1 MTSKKAL
8 QNEDKILLLQEE
20 VSNLSEELAQCQAD
34 KEFVWSLWKRLQVAN
49 PDLTQAIS
57 LVVEREKQKAE
68 ARDLKVLEILQVK
81 DRKIL
86 ELEKIAAGQQQ
97 ELSNLVQRKMAVD
110 EEFTLLR
117 NKESNLQHKYKDKS
131 QELKDTKERA
141 QRKEEQSRA
150 LIKNLEEAN
159 EGFSARCTDLL
170 NDLEKVRAREALWK
184 NEKAGID
191 AKIKN
196 LQTDLTEARQQMED
210 MHKKTTELSTQ
221 LAVKETELTQKETDV
236 TRLRKELQELQN
248 LYKQSTE
255 HAAQQAELI
264 QQLQALNMD
273 TQKVLRNQED
283 AHTAEVLSY
292 QKLYNELNAGYEAV
306 KSSETQLRQSH
317 TSLKDQLLQKDQ
329 QISQLQVQLQEA
341 LDALQPPPPAPVEQ
355 EPEQLACTELELIIA
370 SQKSEIKI
378 LQDKLN
384 TANLQLTEQSSCSED
399 ALNTTITRVGAK
411 NKEPPVKRSRSLSPK
426 SSFRES
432 EEQRKLKIA
441 VRKNE
446 ELEKTLQLKS
456 QENAELRRAHEK
468 RKERLYLI
476 QTNYRVLKQQL
487 KELEEGSTRT
497 QGCKISHQRAESWQ
511 LRQED
516 SDAVWNELA
525 HFKKEHKKLLIE
537 KMNLEEELDQLK
549 VHVSTD
555 RATIQELNLCLQQER
570 EELIFRLGEDDGV
583 RNSTPKKSVKE
594 TLDQT
599 LQKVGQLERRL
610 KDFERETKKLRQINE
625 DLTKEKQS
633 LRASVKRLKKDVES
647 WERESEEMQKANF
660 EIMKAKEKLEAT
672 TSELEKEV
680 ALLKKKSSNINE
692 LRLENGKLL
701 RQMQMLQLAMEAA
714 KAAITK
720 ATKGKSNRKA
730 TGSIAK
736 SKPAKRRGSLRR
748 HQAFLNQS
756 IKVMSSMFE
765 NFNKDGWEDVSADS
779 DSEVTSSGSL
789 AEMGVKQNRTA
800 DDELLEERV
809 GYSQGV
815 NHLYIQ
821 QNSKQDKLTEHLSQ
835 QMKLHPTRRLNSSFI
850 RRVKEKRKSLSQKQ
864 GFTFTSLHERIVS
877 LQQLVAV
884 LQSGKRAASCSAK
897 EFQKANQKLA
907 TELTLANQRLQIGKQ
922 MAQKMTCDLTA
933 VQREKD
939 DLEKAVDQ
947 LREQLAQARVST
959 EVLCPASPDHPQ
971 AIPDT
976 PSRTVDLEVK
986 QLQSKLKNATNEM
999 NKQSMTIK
1007 SLKNDMQDREERIR
1021 ELQEKVTRMERDV
1034 NMKRHLIEDLKSR
1047 LKANEESAKPC
1058 KEMIENLERKVKALT
1073 EEGLIKKTSV
1083 DSLKQRLN
1091 VATREKSHYEQ
1102 LYYKVKDHLEKKN
1115 LKVTDLEGKVTE
1127 AETAMTEL
1135 EATASQQLHGLA
1147 KQSGH
1152 ALEMAQKKL
1161 RHANSMVEEFVTF
1174 VKALAKF
1181 LQLNIQ
1187 EMKRQIRQ
1195 TKKRQTCCTGI
1206 SKESVNRAQSL
1217 AASILNISQADLE
1230 QILDTED
1237 EEEAIQS
1244 KEALEQDQLWM
1255 LHVMKLLEGQFP
1267 FASHLMQ
1274 AVQEKMD
1281 EKRRLTEEY
1290 RSLVQDRTEN
1300 SVSGPSA

>member
-1 MTSKKAL
+1 MFIFCAF
-8 QNEDKILLLQEE
+8 E
-20 VSNLSEELAQCQAD
+20 
-34 KEFVWSLWKRLQVAN
+34 
-49 PDLTQAIS
+49 
-57 LVVEREKQKAE
+57 
-68 ARDLKVLEILQVK
+68 
-81 DRKIL
+81 
-86 ELEKIAAGQQQ
+86 IAAGQQQ
-97 ELSNLVQRKMAVD
+97 ELSNLLQRKMAVD
-110 EEFTLLR
+110 EEFTLVR
-117 NKESNLQHKYKDKS
+117 KKESNLQQKYKDKS

-141 QRKEEQSRA
+141 QKKEEQSRA

-159 EGFSARCTDLL
+159 EGFRARCTDLL
-170 NDLEKVRAREALWK
+170 NDLEKVRAREAQWK

-210 MHKKTTELSTQ
+210 MHIKTTELSTQ
-221 LAVKETELTQKETDV
+221 LAVKETELTHRETDV

-292 QKLYNELNAGYEAV
+292 QKLYNELNAGYEAL

-317 TSLKDQLLQKDQ
+317 TSLKDQLLQKEQ

-341 LDALQPPPPAPVEQ
+341 LDALHPPDTVEQ
-355 EPEQLACTELELIIA
+355 EPEQPSFTELEVIIA

-399 ALNTTITRVGAK
+399 VFNTTMTRAGEK

-441 VRKNE
+441 ERKNE

-456 QENAELRRAHEK
+456 QENAELRRVHEK

-487 KELEEGSTRT
+487 KELEEGSTKN
-497 QGCKISHQRAESWQ
+497 QGCKISRQRAESWQ

-549 VHVSTD
+549 VQVSMD
-555 RATIQELNLCLQQER
+555 KATIQELKLCLQQER

-610 KDFERETKKLRQINE
+610 KDFERESKKLRQANE
-625 DLTKEKQS
+625 ELTNEKQS

-647 WERESEEMQKANF
+647 WERESEELQKANV
-660 EIMKAKEKLEAT
+660 EIMKAKEKLEVT
-672 TSELEKEV
+672 TCELEKEV
-680 ALLKKKSSNINE
+680 AKLKKKSSSINE

-701 RQMQMLQLAMEAA
+701 RQMQMLQLTMDAA

-730 TGSIAK
+730 AGSFAK
-736 SKPAKRRGSLRR
+736 AKPAKRMGSRR
-748 HQAFLNQS
+748 RYQAFLNQS
-756 IKVMSSMFE
+756 IKVMSGVFE
-765 NFNKDGWEDVSADS
+765 NFNQDGWEDVSADS
-779 DSEVTSSGSL
+779 DAEVTSPDSL
-789 AEMGVKQNRTA
+789 AEIRVKQNPTT
-800 DDELLEERV
+800 DDELMEEIV
-809 GYSQGV
+809 GYPQGM
-815 NHLYIQ
+815 NHLYIK
-821 QNSKQDKLTEHLSQ
+821 QNSKDKLTEHLYHQ
-835 QMKLHPTRRLNSSFI
+835 TKLHPTRRLNSSFI
-850 RRVKEKRKSLSQKQ
+850 RRVKEKRKSLAQKQ
-864 GFTFTSLHERIVS
+864 GSNFTSLQERIVS
-877 LQQLVAV
+877 LQQLVSV
-884 LQSGKRAASCSAK
+884 LQNGKRSALCSAR

-922 MAQKMTCDLTA
+922 MAQKLTCDLAA
-933 VQREKD
+933 VQREKED
-939 DLEKAVDQ
+939 MEKALDQ
-947 LREQLAQARVST
+947 LREQLAQVKVST
-959 EVLCPASPDHPQ
+959 EVLCLATPDQPQ
-971 AIPDT
+971 TIPDT
-976 PSRTVDLEVK
+976 PSRTLDLEVK

-999 NKQSMTIK
+999 NKQSMTMK
-1007 SLKNDMQDREERIR
+1007 SLKNDVQDREERIR

-1047 LKANEESAKPC
+1047 LKANEESAKPS
-1058 KEMIENLERKVKALT
+1058 KEMIENLERKVKTLS

-1083 DSLKQRLN
+1083 ESLKQRLN
-1091 VATREKSHYEQ
+1091 VATKEKSHYEQ

-1147 KQSGH
+1147 KQSGQ
-1152 ALEMAQKKL
+1152 ALEMVQKKL
-1161 RHANSMVEEFVTF
+1161 MNANSMVEEFVTF
-1174 VKALAKF
+1174 VKALAKA

-1195 TKKRQTCCTGI
+1195 AKKRQHCCTGI

-1217 AASILNISQADLE
+1217 AASILNISQTDLE

-1237 EEEAIQS
+1237 EEEAIKT
-1244 KEALEQDQLWM
+1244 KEALEQDQQWM
-1255 LHVMKLLEGQFP
+1255 YHILKLLEGQFP

-1274 AVQEKMD
+1274 AVQEKME
-1281 EKRRLTEEY
+1281 EKKRLTEEY
-1290 RSLVQDRTEN
+1290 YSLVKDRTAERIEKN
-1300 SVSGPSA
+1300 AMGANA